1 MFQTLLDRGR
11 VLARAHSVQLAAIG
25 AALSTLFAIDP
36 TVLQAAWQSMPAELR
51 ALIPANVSLWITGVL
66 FGLVVLARAVP
77 QPAVTQRLGLLGPAI
92 VPDWVKA
99 VRATINRSIA
109 GIVIHCSATPEG
121 REVTAAE
128 VRRWHLAKKWSDI
141 GYHFFIRLDGTIEV
155 GRPLAIAG
163 AHVEGFNKYTI
174 GICYAGGVAADGKT
188 PKDTRTPAQKA
199 ALLHILTELRAK
211 YPNATIKGHRD
222 YSPDRNGNGRI
233 EPSEYIKAC
242 PSFDAASE
250 YSSL

>member
-1 MFQTLLDRGR
+1 MLKTLLDRGR

-25 AALSTLFAIDP
+25 AALSTLLAIDP
-36 TVLQAAWQSMPAELR
+36 TALQTAWQSMPLELR
-51 ALIPANVSLWITGVL
+51 ALIPDRVSLWITGAL
-66 FGLVVLARAVP
+66 FVLVVLARAVP
-77 QPAVTQRLGLLGPAI
+77 QQAVTQQLGLLGPA
-92 VPDWVKA
+92 VTPAWVTA

-128 VRRWHLAKKWSDI
+128 VRRWHLAKKWADI
-141 GYHFFIRLDGTIEV
+141 GYHFFIRLDGTIEI

-163 AHVEGFNKYTI
+163 AHTQGFNAHTI
-174 GICYAGGVAADGKT
+174 GICYVGGVAADGRT

-199 ALLHILTELRAK
+199 ALVHILTELKAK
-211 YPNATIKGHRD
+211 YPAATIKGHRD

-242 PSFDAASE
+242 PSFDAVAE
-250 YSSL
+250 YRGL